1 MIYSRWEQS
10 TDLYTHHHI
19 LSCYFSYSWFM
30 LLWSIVNLTKNLE
43 ALKDLTGRDWGQ
55 EKKGTTEDELA
66 EWHHWLDGRESEWT
80 PGVADG
86 QGGLVCCDSRGH
98 KESDTTEQLNWTE
111 LTVVT
116 LINTCNPRATLFQI
130 PPPGLRIN
138 WVSSEVRHAVFP
150 VSFEDSVLVFKNIRS
165 VRWTPKVKGD

>member
-86 QGGLVCCDSRGH
+86 QGGLVCCDSWGH
-98 KESDTTEQLNWTE
+98 KGSDTTERLNWTE
-111 LTVVT
+111 MDWSIVPGSSPGGSRVIRRGDGIGVLGKTY
-116 LINTCNPRATLFQI
+116 LITDIKR
-130 PPPGLRIN
+130 
-138 WVSSEVRHAVFP
+138 
-150 VSFEDSVLVFKNIRS
+150 D
-165 VRWTPKVKGD
+165 